1 MIATEEKPLP
11 DQTLKTTFTFN
22 IPAQYI
28 QILQTSSLLTSVI
41 PNFVLGFVPPN
52 ESENNIQISW
62 SITHTQTIK
71 ATSTLSAVIHP
82 TRATGIPKNKKKI
95 IQSINESDCFSNGML
110 E

>member
-1 MIATEEKPLP
+1 MDYLQNRLICLTTNGRIINKVSRNRDSYSLEDNMIATEEKPLP

-52 ESENNIQISW
+52 ESENNIQIS
-62 SITHTQTIK
+62 
-71 ATSTLSAVIHP
+71 
-82 TRATGIPKNKKKI
+82 
-95 IQSINESDCFSNGML
+95 
-110 E
+110 